1 MIQLPELY
9 NALPLLIIT
18 FGATLILLIESFSKR
33 SEGTIFWFSI
43 LCVTGAIAT
52 SFLYLNKEII
62 FFNQFMKIS
71 HSTIAFNVIILV
83 SILIT
88 VIASKSYIEKEN
100 INFGEYYSLL
110 LFSVMGMML
119 MVSANDIL
127 IIFIGLELM
136 SVCFYVLAGFL
147 RLRQKSNES
156 AIKYFLLGAF
166 MTGFILYGIALVYG
180 ITGTTNLSKIYAD
193 PKIIKNYVLIIGA
206 ALIVIGFMFKIGVFP
221 FHMWIPDV
229 YDGAPTVISGM
240 LSTAGKIAAA
250 GTIIPVIL
258 TLNIVN
264 FKMIFSVAAVATML
278 YGNVIALAQTNIK
291 RLLAYSSIASAGYIF
306 VGVAAM
312 NEFALKGIAYY
323 LIAYTFMQLGAFIVA
338 SILEKRD
345 DGSRDYKNVDLEF
358 YKGLGKR
365 NPFIAIC
372 MTLFLL
378 SLAGIPPF
386 AGFWGKYYLFY
397 AAVQANLIW
406 LAVVGILLSLIGV
419 YYYIKIIVYMW
430 FEQPEYSIEKENI
443 SLANS
448 GVTATVLAVIGT
460 IVFGVIPNLFFK
472 IFNFIIESK
481 Q

>member
-1 MIQLPELY
+1 MILSRELY
-9 NALPLLIIT
+9 NILPLLIIA
-18 FGATLILLIESFSKR
+18 FGATFILLIEAFFKKSENVIFGFSLI
-33 SEGTIFWFSI
+33 SV
-43 LCVTGAIAT
+43 LAAIGT
-52 SFLYLNKEII
+52 SFLYMNKELII
-62 FFNQFMKIS
+62 FNQFIKIS
-71 HSTIAFNVIILV
+71 NSSVAFSVIILV

-110 LFSVMGMML
+110 LFAAMGMML

-136 SVCFYVLAGFL
+136 SICFYVLAGFL

-156 AIKYFLLGAF
+156 ALKYFLLGAF
-166 MTGFILYGIALVYG
+166 MTGFILYGIAFIYG
-180 ITGTTNLSKIYAD
+180 ITGTTNLTQIYSNTKIF
-193 PKIIKNYVLIIGA
+193 KNYVFMIGLGLII
-206 ALIVIGFMFKIGVFP
+206 IGFMFKIGLFP

-229 YDGAPTVISGM
+229 YEGAPTVISGM
-240 LSTAGKIAAA
+240 LSTAGKIAAV
-250 GTIIPVIL
+250 GTILPIIL
-258 TLNIVN
+258 TLNILN
-264 FKMIFSVAAVATML
+264 FKIIFSVAAVATML
-278 YGNVIALAQTNIK
+278 YGNIIALAQSNIK

-338 SILEKRD
+338 SILEKKD
-345 DGSRDYKNVDLEF
+345 DGSRDYKNIDLEF

-365 NPFIAIC
+365 NPVIAAF

-397 AAVQANLIW
+397 AAIQANLIW
-406 LAVVGILLSLIGV
+406 LAITGIILSLIGV
-419 YYYIKIIVYMW
+419 YYYLKVIVYMW
-430 FEQPEYSIEKENI
+430 FDEPEYLIEREKV
-443 SLANS
+443 SLFNS
-448 GVTATVLAVIGT
+448 GVAATVLAVIGT
-460 IVFGVIPNLFFK
+460 ILFGVYPNLFFK
-472 IFNFIIESK
+472 LFNFIVEVK
-481 Q
+481 